1 MTKKP
6 LFVSNVF
13 SIFFISYLLI
23 KWKLKFQII
32 KNFLSEINYDYII
45 DIGNLLFIKDSFN
58 NLNKLNSNS
67 NDKLNSNNKLNSN
80 IKFLYICSESNINKL
95 DIKKYH
101 NIYITPSY
109 VDDDLYIINAYLYII
124 LIVTNDLH
132 RDHIN

>member
-67 NDKLNSNNKLNSN
+67 NDKLNSNNKLNSKLN
-80 IKFLYICSESNINKL
+80 SNDKLNSNI
-95 DIKKYH
+95 
-101 NIYITPSY
+101 
-109 VDDDLYIINAYLYII
+109 IN
-124 LIVTNDLH
+124 
-132 RDHIN
+132 